1 MGVRWMRGAFDGK
14 GPLAPTLLATAPYP
28 HRYLH
33 IVNRCGRRWDTNFLI
48 NGSTSSISMACCI
61 MVNAQFET
69 LIYLRSWKFRVFL
82 EAMTAL
88 HAMDLVSLGPQAS

>member
-1 MGVRWMRGAFDGK
+1 MFVAK
-14 GPLAPTLLATAPYP
+14 GPLAPPLLAFAPYNN
-28 HRYLH
+28 RYLH
-33 IVNRCGRRWDTNFLI
+33 TVNRCGRRLATNFLI

-61 MVNAQFET
+61 MVYAQFET